1 MNILEK
7 SNFIGTVFMG
17 GVKAQ
22 LKQEWTWA
30 AAAAIGLTQG
40 LKYKGSIRT
49 GLSGGVAVVTVLAAA
64 NGIYNIAAHWDKIKE
79 ALKAKEE

>member
-1 MNILEK
+1 MTILEK
-7 SNFIGTVFMG
+7 SDFIGKVFMG
-17 GVKAQ
+17 GAKAQ

-30 AAAAIGLTQG
+30 AAAAIGLQQG

-49 GLSGGVAVVTVLAAA
+49 GLSGGIAVVTVLAAA
-64 NGIYNIAAHWDKIKE
+64 NGISNIAAHWDQIKE

>member
-7 SNFIGTVFMG
+7 SNFIGQVFMG

-22 LKQEWTWA
+22 MKQEWTWA
-30 AAAAIGLTQG
+30 AAAAIGLQQG
-40 LKYKGSIRT
+40 LKYKGSIKT
-49 GLSGGVAVVTVLAAA
+49 GIAGGLAVVTVLAGA